1 MQLHIEPDLA
11 IPFPEDNPVLA
22 NFIEKAQAAC
32 NSAELLGLDTT
43 PSEEEKEIAENAVY
57 QVAANPDKANKKLA
71 KSSPKMTPAVYKTV
85 DGILKDY
92 SHRVVENAMQIR
104 LLVTNKLIMESE
116 NEDPKIRLRSLELLG
131 KITDVGLFTEK
142 SEVTIT
148 HRSSQELVTS
158 LRAKIQKLMYPTDDA
173 VDAEVV
179 EVNGKAVDLNEELGF
194 EEETP
199 ETPPETEEKPDADA
213 SNTDE

>member
-71 KSSPKMTPAVYKTV
+71 KASQKMTPAVYKTV

-116 NEDPKIRLRSLELLG
+116 HEDPKIRLRSLELLG

-194 EEETP
+194 EEEIP
-199 ETPPETEEKPDADA
+199 ETPPETPENTDTDA